1 MTLEKDPP
9 LLTDIGRALWG
20 ERWQT
25 EMSRALDVTDRTI
38 RGWAAGE
45 RPTPTGV
52 FVDLLRIVI
61 ERQSA
66 LDDLIAKIRQAG
78 AP

>member
-1 MTLEKDPP
+1 MTSS
-9 LLTDIGRALWG
+9 LLIDVGRALWG

-25 EMSRALDVTDRTI
+25 EMARALQVSDRTI

-45 RPTPTGV
+45 RPTPPGI

-61 ERQSA
+61 ERQA
-66 LDDLIAKIRQAG
+66 LLDDLVAKIKGAG